1 MVARWSIAIHG
12 GAGTILRESLSDERR
27 RAYQAGLSA
36 ALDAG
41 AALLAEGGSA
51 LDAVAAAVV
60 LLEDD
65 PLFNA
70 GRGATF
76 TFDGRIE
83 LDAAIMDGRDRA
95 AGAVAGV
102 STVRNPVLLAR
113 AVMEAGPH
121 VFLAGGGRSGS
132 PASTASSR
140 SIPRGSK
147 RPSAAASSRSFAR
160 ASPAGSTAASSTAPS
175 APSRATL
182 TATLR
187 RPPRPAG
194 SPASAGAGSGIRR

>member
-1 MVARWSIAIHG
+1 MNWSLVVHG
-12 GAGTILRESLSDERR
+12 GSGVIERADLKPEQD
-27 RAYQAGLSA
+27 RAYRA
-36 ALDAG
+36 ALARATEAG
-41 AALLAEGGSA
+41 AAVLGASGMA
-51 LDAVAAAVV
+51 LDAVEAAIRV
-60 LLEDD
+60 LEDD